1 MLDFYIKKKVNS
13 VLKNHTRK
21 HVFRSPENMVTILI
35 LFNSK
40 DWKEVSEIAQDMRD
54 NGKEVLLWTIQPKNA
69 PALDM
74 PNVRII
80 TSKELSKT
88 QVLSSSVINEFESLE
103 YDTLLDLTTKDE
115 NALLYLLGI
124 NTSEFCVGIK
134 ELDYKVFDFII
145 LKEDDKNLVETYT
158 QIKFYLN
165 NIR

>member
-88 QVLSSSVINEFESLE
+88 QVLSSSAINEFESLE